1 MYMEHQQR
9 KYRQSILPPEAIK
22 EFQELYSKKYG
33 KSLTFDQA
41 QKEALRVY
49 LQVKPVYKSIPD
61 DGNKNYGKK

>member
-9 KYRQSILPPEAIK
+9 KYRQSILPAEAIK

-41 QKEALRVY
+41 QREAIRIY
-49 LQVKPVYKSIPD
+49 LQVKPVYKSITNNR
-61 DGNKNYGKK
+61 NKNYGKK